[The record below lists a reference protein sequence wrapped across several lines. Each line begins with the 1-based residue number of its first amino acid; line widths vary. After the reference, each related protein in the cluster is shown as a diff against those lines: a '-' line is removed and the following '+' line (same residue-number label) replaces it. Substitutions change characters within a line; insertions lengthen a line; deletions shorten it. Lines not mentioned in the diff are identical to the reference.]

1 MTPRERLYVIGQNG
15 VGAAFVNALLNGFL
29 GWLVVRGLSSFAMWQ
44 VPGVAGDLLG
54 TAFGVS
60 FGTAIGASFA
70 VRKDFEKK
78 KIGLPRI
85 SPALANLIAR
95 FPRGTWKRSLWLGF
109 VSVPI
114 FGVPV
119 LVVLAASGTE
129 AMTPSSFI
137 IVKATLAA
145 VQAALVTPLIVL
157 GVLSDLGRPAPILA
171 EAEGRASVT

>member
-15 VGAAFVNALLNGFL
+15 VGAALVNALLNGFL
-29 GWLVVRGLSSFAMWQ
+29 GWLVVRELQSFPMWH
-44 VPGVAGDLLG
+44 VPGVAGDLVG

-60 FGTAIGASFA
+60 FGTGVGAAFA

-78 KIGLPRI
+78 KIGLPQL
-85 SPALANLIAR
+85 SPGLANLIAR
-95 FPRGTWKRSLWLGF
+95 FPHGTWKRSIWLGC

-119 LVVLAASGTE
+119 LLLLMASGT
-129 AMTPSSFI
+129 AALSPGDFI
-137 IVKATLAA
+137 LIKATLAA

-157 GVLSDLGRPAPILA
+157 GVLSDLARPAPILSDA
-171 EAEGRASVT
+171 ADRASV

>member
-1 MTPRERLYVIGQNG
+1 MTPRERFYVIGQNG
-15 VGAAFVNALLNGFL
+15 VGAALVNALLNGFL
-29 GWLVVRGLSSFAMWQ
+29 GWLVVRELASFPMWQ

-60 FGTAIGASFA
+60 FGTGLGAAFA

-85 SPALANLIAR
+85 APALAALIAR
-95 FPRGTWKRSLWLGF
+95 FPHGTWKRSIWLGF

-119 LVVLAASGTE
+119 LLVLAGAGIQ
-129 AMTPSSFI
+129 AMSPSSFI
-137 IVKATLAA
+137 LVKATLAA

-157 GVLSDLGRPAPILA
+157 GVLTDLGAPEPVLA
-171 EAEGRASVT
+171 DTADRASV